1 MSGALSYLH
10 FCMNAMDQWKWVN
23 IFTANNQTTVLF
35 LMGNDPNMNEDDKM
49 WLIEEE
55 KNYNDV
61 IEVNGLIEHYNN
73 LTLKTLYTIKFFI
86 AQGQFY

>member
-1 MSGALSYLH
+1 
-10 FCMNAMDQWKWVN
+10 
-23 IFTANNQTTVLF
+23 
-35 LMGNDPNMNEDDKM
+35 MGNDPNMNEDDKM